1 MLKIEKLH
9 RQFEKTMESKQC
21 EPTRM
26 SMDDIADSLAED
38 GVSSLFD
45 MLVETKKMLEIIM
58 PSQETLAASW
68 KYSGSYYNTIT
79 SFTKHEAKYSAKPH
93 IRMVVAN
100 EKVKIEFKQVSD
112 EVVELNTIKLSK
124 EFRRTGLGKDIM
136 ENLMKIAQRLSFDLI
151 LVPVA
156 FDSSIGS
163 YKEFFKE
170 TLRLRKW
177 YYDLGFEY
185 QKDSAI
191 MVW

>member
-9 RQFEKTMESKQC
+9 RRFEKNMESKQC

-26 SMDDIADSLAED
+26 SMDDITDSLAED

-58 PSQETLAASW
+58 PSQETSAASW
-68 KYSGSYYNTIT
+68 KYNASYYNTVT
-79 SFTKHEAKYSAKPH
+79 SYTKHEAKYFAKPH

-112 EVVELNTIKLSK
+112 EVVELNTINLSK
-124 EFRRTGLGKDIM
+124 DLRRTGLGKDIM

-185 QKDSAI
+185 QKDSAM

>member
-1 MLKIEKLH
+1 MLKVEKLH
-9 RQFEKTMESKQC
+9 RNFEKTMESKQC
-21 EPTRM
+21 KPIMM
-26 SMDDIADSLAED
+26 SADDVTNSLTED
-38 GVSSLFD
+38 GVGSLFD

-58 PSQETLAASW
+58 PSQETEASAW
-68 KYSGSYYNTIT
+68 KYSASYYNTIT
-79 SFTKHEAKYSAKPH
+79 SYTKHEAKYFAKPH
-93 IRMVVAN
+93 IRMVVGN

-112 EVVELNTIKLSK
+112 EVVELNTINLRKDL
-124 EFRRTGLGKDIM
+124 RRTGLGKDIM

-156 FDSSIGS
+156 FDSSISS
-163 YKEFFKE
+163 YQEFFKE

-185 QKDSAI
+185 QKDSAM

>member
-26 SMDDIADSLAED
+26 SIDDIVDSLAED
-38 GVSSLFD
+38 GVSSCLD
-45 MLVETKKMLEIIM
+45 MMTETKKMLEIIW
-58 PSQETLAASW
+58 PSTETAAAAW

-79 SFTKHEAKYSAKPH
+79 SYTKHEAEYSAKPH

-112 EVVELNTIKLSK
+112 EVVELNTINVSK
-124 EFRRTGLGKDIM
+124 ELRRTGLGKDLM
-136 ENLMKIAQRLSFDLI
+136 ENLMKIAQRLSLDLV

-156 FDSSIGS
+156 FDSSISS

-177 YYDLGFEY
+177 YYDLVFEY
-185 QKDSAI
+185 QDNSPV

>member
-1 MLKIEKLH
+1 MRKIEKLH
-9 RQFEKTMESKQC
+9 RRFEKTMESKQC
-21 EPTRM
+21 EPIRM
-26 SMDDIADSLAED
+26 SIDDIADSLAED

-45 MLVETKKMLEIIM
+45 MAVETKKMLEIIM
-58 PSQETLAASW
+58 PSQETVAASW
-68 KYSGSYYNTIT
+68 KYNGSYYNTIT
-79 SFTKHEAKYSAKPH
+79 SFTKHASEYSDKPH
-93 IRMVVAN
+93 IRMVIAN
-100 EKVKIEFKQVSD
+100 DKVKIELKQVSD
-112 EVVELNTIKLSK
+112 EVVELNTINLSK

-136 ENLMKIAQRLSFDLI
+136 ENLMKIAQRLSFDLE

-185 QKDSAI
+185 NNNSAI
-191 MVW
+191 MTW

>member
-9 RQFEKTMESKQC
+9 RRFEKNMESKQC

-26 SMDDIADSLAED
+26 SMDDITDSLAED

-58 PSQETLAASW
+58 PSQETVAASW
-68 KYSGSYYNTIT
+68 KYSRSYYNTIT
-79 SFTKHEAKYSAKPH
+79 SFTKHEAKYSAEPH